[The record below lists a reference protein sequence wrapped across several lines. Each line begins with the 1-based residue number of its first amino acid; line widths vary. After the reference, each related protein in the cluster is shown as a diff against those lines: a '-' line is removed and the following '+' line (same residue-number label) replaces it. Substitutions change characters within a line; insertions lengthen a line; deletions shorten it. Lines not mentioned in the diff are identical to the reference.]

1 MDQTG
6 FFSNQGLEV
15 DTVQNYTGFHTAAD
29 VYKLKAFRLINFK
42 AFRDTGWILLNRLTL
57 VLGEN
62 SSGTRRVVSITE
74 TDGVLG
80 FESVNF
86 SAICGVG
93 ICMKK
98 RLKNIRSSSRS

>member
-1 MDQTG
+1 MI
-6 FFSNQGLEV
+6 
-15 DTVQNYTGFHTAAD
+15 
-29 VYKLKAFRLINFK
+29 KLVF
-42 AFRDTGWILLNRLTL
+42 
-57 VLGEN
+57 GEN

-80 FESVNF
+80 FESVIF